1 MHFVF
6 CFSQLLEKNVYSE
19 IFIFDEYLSAVD
31 PIISQKI
38 QYHKQVCIYAFNK
51 NQLKKFHFKKG
62 KSIIEKI
69 EDIEILRFF
78 DVDEKI
84 KMVKLNSNSV
94 AVDEIRDVKKAEKL
108 LKKKD

>member
-1 MHFVF
+1 M
-6 CFSQLLEKNVYSE
+6 LL
-19 IFIFDEYLSAVD
+19 I
-31 PIISQKI
+31 
-38 QYHKQVCIYAFNK
+38 K
-51 NQLKKFHFKKG
+51 NQLKKFHLKKR

-108 LKKKD
+108 LKKKIKIIMKIILVTGAAGFIGSKLCLKLYLKGFKVIACDDFSNGKKLI